1 MEHKSHKKLYKSGK
15 LWVAATIATT
25 ALAGGLAVTQSTAN
39 ADTLNLTPV
48 EKTADTQL
56 PPVPETSYAKA
67 AQQNVENTPAAELQA
82 TTKDQQDSDAKQAD
96 VTKADDVVKK
106 AQVVPEIKVSDAY
119 VKTVKQ
125 LEADLNAYTN
135 ASPNEKE
142 ITVEEANGY
151 SYILSKPGSQSHV
164 TDLTEAK
171 VAKTFLDSAL
181 DNHLLEVDKNSSKN
195 WNSTHYKVADY
206 QGWSDKDKNT
216 VVVDFNDQ
224 SSNRN
229 LDKLTRDQKIEL
241 TTLAAALIN
250 QVRQQV
256 GVAPLKVTDASIDLG
271 DFIVNNSNV
280 PVFSDDL
287 KPLQQ
292 KINVYASDKY
302 GLATHDSYD
311 QGTHSSEIFKRTN
324 HKQSDNRNQLTMA
337 DLKNDIYKII
347 VSSLFLGGGET
358 RGYDN
363 LLETMTTYSV
373 TPLLHDTFAI
383 QKDGESVPTQMYL
396 SLGLEADILGGQE
409 YSFNVFANA
418 SHRKD
423 ANVNGVVATKNLGK
437 EYVATPLSGDKGTTN
452 GANTN
457 IENTPATVGTP
468 QPTFNAPSTQAAQP
482 AKDTLPVDAV
492 EGLSAQELQ
501 ELHDRQLQPEV
512 QVADATNKDQV
523 TVAKAGTKAVKSATT
538 KQAVSAVKAQP
549 ARATQAKALPQTGND
564 SANAGVL
571 GLAGVAML
579 SMIGLAAKRKF

>member
-25 ALAGGLAVTQSTAN
+25 ALAGGLAVTQSTVN

-67 AQQNVENTPAAELQA
+67 EQQNVENTPAAELQA
-82 TTKDQQDSDAKQAD
+82 TTKDQQDSDAKQAA

-106 AQVVPEIKVSDAY
+106 AQVVPEINVSDAY

-125 LEADLNAYTN
+125 LEADLNAYTKDN
-135 ASPNEKE
+135 PTRLNVVDEYAEGYGTIVGNPE
-142 ITVEEANGY
+142 I
-151 SYILSKPGSQSHV
+151 SK
-164 TDLTEAK
+164 LTGQQ

-181 DNHLLEVDKNSSKN
+181 DNHLLEVDKKSSEN

-216 VVVDFNDQ
+216 VVVDYNGQ

-256 GVAPLKVTDASIDLG
+256 GVTPLKVTDASIDLG
-271 DFIVNNSNV
+271 DLIVNNSNV
-280 PVFSDDL
+280 PERSLIDF

-292 KINVYASDKY
+292 NINVYASDKY
-302 GLATHDSYD
+302 GLATYKTDSQEI
-311 QGTHSSEIFKRTN
+311 QGSEIVSSYSR
-324 HKQSDNRNQLTMA
+324 SDNRDQLTMA
-337 DLKNDIYKII
+337 DLKNGIYKAI

-363 LLETMTTYSV
+363 LLETMTTYSA

-396 SLGLEADILGGQE
+396 SLSLKAEHIFGTTSQRYG
-409 YSFNVFANA
+409 FNVFANA

-437 EYVATPLSGDKGTTN
+437 EYVATPLSGDKGNTT

-457 IENTPATVGTP
+457 TGTTTTGTNANAGTTTTGANTNTDETTTTNGNQQSTGDTNEGPQEHHDQQPKVTVT
-468 QPTFNAPSTQAAQP
+468 
-482 AKDTLPVDAV
+482 
-492 EGLSAQELQ
+492 
-501 ELHDRQLQPEV
+501 
-512 QVADATNKDQV
+512 DATNKGQV

-549 ARATQAKALPQTGND
+549 TRTAQSKALPQTGND
-564 SANAGVL
+564 NANASVL

>member
-25 ALAGGLAVTQSTAN
+25 ALAGGLATTQTAN
-39 ADTLNLTPV
+39 ADTVGTPQP
-48 EKTADTQL
+48 TFNAPSAQ
-56 PPVPETSYAKA
+56 A
-67 AQQNVENTPAAELQA
+67 AQPNIENTPAAELQA
-82 TTKDQQDSDAKQAD
+82 TTKDQQDSDAKQAA

-125 LEADLNAYTN
+125 LEADLNAYAKDNPTRLN
-135 ASPNEKE
+135 DVAEY
-142 ITVEEANGY
+142 ADGY
-151 SYILSKPGSQSHV
+151 SEIMGINSSEYEISK
-164 TDLTEAK
+164 LTRQQ
-171 VAKTFLDSAL
+171 VAETFLDSAL
-181 DNHLLEVDKNSSKN
+181 NNHLLEVDKDSSKN

-216 VVVDFNDQ
+216 VVVDNNGQ
-224 SSNRN
+224 SSERN
-229 LDKLTRDQKIEL
+229 LDKLTKEQKIEL

-271 DFIVNNSNV
+271 DLIVNNSNV
-280 PVFSDDL
+280 PVFSDDF

-292 KINVYASDKY
+292 NINVYATDKY
-302 GLATHDSYD
+302 GLATYKSDSQEI
-311 QGTHSSEIFKRTN
+311 QGSEIFSSYNR
-324 HKQSDNRNQLTMA
+324 SDNRNQLTMA
-337 DLKNDIYKII
+337 DLKNGIYKAI
-347 VSSLFLGGGET
+347 VSSLFLGGGDN
-358 RGYDN
+358 RGKGDD
-363 LLETMTTYSV
+363 LLPVTIASGL
-373 TPLLHDTFAI
+373 TPLLHSSFAI

-396 SLGLEADILGGQE
+396 SLSLKAEDSFGTTSQRYG
-409 YSFNVFANA
+409 FNVFANA

-437 EYVATPLSGDKGTTN
+437 EYVATPLSGDKGNTN

-468 QPTFNAPSTQAAQP
+468 QPTFNAPSAQAAQP
-482 AKDTLPVDAV
+482 AKDTMPVDAV

-501 ELHDRQLQPEV
+501 ELHDRQSQPEV
-512 QVADATNKDQV
+512 QVADATNKGQV
-523 TVAKAGTKAVKSATT
+523 TVAKAGTKDVKSATT

-549 ARATQAKALPQTGND
+549 ARAAQAKALPQTGND
-564 SANAGVL
+564 SANASVL